1 MTSVKAGGNGFMISR
16 LVKKI
21 KNSLQALWHG
31 FADTINANKKKS
43 ILDVFLALLLV
54 IALTFLT
61 LTVNSKIRAAQMDN
75 LIYEDLPTK
84 KIVPFSYGEGDKMI
98 NEKKAVSVMF
108 AKPNQTET
116 RKALQIIKQKEDELN
131 RKFYYYPLVYQTPE
145 IKNTYNIA
153 SDEVTFVFF
162 QNGEEKNRFTLNS
175 VKDPKEN
182 FIPELN
188 RLPMWNIEVE
198 ENKK

>member
-1 MTSVKAGGNGFMISR
+1 MTSVKAGGKGLMISR

-21 KNSLQALWHG
+21 KNSLQTLWYD
-31 FADTINANKKKS
+31 FADTINANRKKS
-43 ILDVFLALLLV
+43 ILGVFFALLLV

-84 KIVPFSYGEGDKMI
+84 KVVPFSYGEGDKII

-108 AKPNQTET
+108 AKPNQAET
-116 RKALQIIKQKEDELN
+116 KKALQIITQKEEELN
-131 RKFYYYPLVYQTPE
+131 RKFYYYPLVYQTQE
-145 IKNTYNIA
+145 IKNTYDIA
-153 SDEVTFVFF
+153 DDEVTFIFF
-162 QNGEEKNRFTLNS
+162 QNGKEKNRFMLSS
-175 VKDPKEN
+175 VKNPEKN